1 MGYPDAAFRGLYAE
15 YSPVVLRLVTVLTGG
30 DCGRAEDLV
39 LLAPS
44 RIRTR
49 LGWAP
54 VSAGSRCWCSRKR
67 RSPWL
72 V

>member
-30 DCGRAEDLV
+30 DRGRAEDLV

-49 LGWAP
+49 LGRAP